1 MKGNKFLFVVTT
13 VLVFG
18 SLLSMAFAP
27 VPASVEA
34 SVSESP
40 VVQAD
45 AEVDALDI
53 ILKIAVGFGSL
64 AGVSALI
71 AVVVQVG
78 KVFRLVKDGTSSQWT
93 SALNLLAFIGLVY
106 FGVFQPSIAIEVLD
120 GYAAQVAQIGLFVL
134 GFIIQMTT
142 SKPTYDSLKS
152 ANVPL
157 LRFSY
162 NSA

>member
-1 MKGNKFLFVVTT
+1 MKGNKFLFVLTA
-13 VLVFG
+13 VLVFA
-18 SLLSMAFAP
+18 SLLSMAFVPMPAPQVAQEP
-27 VPASVEA
+27 VPVT
-34 SVSESP
+34 
-40 VVQAD
+40 
-45 AEVDALDI
+45 ALDM

-64 AGVSALI
+64 AGISALI

-93 SALNLLAFIGLVY
+93 SALNLLAFIGLIY

-134 GFIIQMTT
+134 GFVIQMTT